1 MARRGE
7 GFEGGKGERFKSM
20 VGGGGEGEG
29 EGVLSSGGGGGGG
42 GGGWEGALGATRGER
57 RR

>member
-42 GGGWEGALGATRGER
+42 GGGWRWNPIEIL
-57 RR
+57 